1 MEINMNIS
9 ANELDKVSVDAAKLS
24 SNFGEIAYSCGG
36 NEGAALKSAIIDRFP
51 LATWLLNTPMARM
64 MREKSRS
71 GLSGIHKDGENW
83 VMDVPATFYTEPA
96 ASTQNEC
103 CWVPFDFARCDNK
116 VPVNLLC
123 LKDCDSV
130 FDSLVYDVVRISGRD
145 AVPGIAAS
153 GERLAEVNERI
164 AKLSMAFLTA
174 QNVVLGLDATYTDT
188 LKPFHGLLV
197 ACADILRIRDDPFAC
212 LQIHERRRVAEREVD
227 LLPVQNLI
235 DDHVML
241 LAAEMRQRGA
251 DFLDVVEQIGENDD
265 EAAAAALLREA
276 VQRHGQIRLIRRLV
290 GDQRVADGPQMFGAA
305 LRGKQGATSRI
316 EQRQPD
322 AVLMM
327 DGDVRQRR
335 RQTAG
340 VAVLAVRL
348 LVRRV
353 GHGARRVHQQMDA
366 KARLLFILAEIQPF
380 VFSVNL
386 PVQMLGIVSGHVL
399 PIVRELDGD
408 AFQLASMRTRH
419 RPLHRET
426 GAEGQ
431 TRQTRHILR
440 AQQLTDS
447 VFDRHV
453 APRRLF
459 TCEMIC
465 FTLLLL

>member
-71 GLSGIHKDGENW
+71 GLSGIHKDGESW

-188 LKPFHGLLV
+188 LKPFHGLLQV
-197 ACADILRIRDDPFAC
+197 LENPAIAHIYGGSIL
-212 LQIHERRRVAEREVD
+212 
-227 LLPVQNLI
+227 
-235 DDHVML
+235 
-241 LAAEMRQRGA
+241 GA
-251 DFLDVVEQIGENDD
+251 FDSLGCRLDVVGGGGVIWVNPVIKASIEAEVREDANGNLPLGWTRRNGE
-265 EAAAAALLREA
+265 LYFKGRPIREDK
-276 VQRHGQIRLIRRLV
+276 VV
-290 GDQRVADGPQMFGAA
+290 PVDM
-305 LRGKQGATSRI
+305 
-316 EQRQPD
+316 
-322 AVLMM
+322 
-327 DGDVRQRR
+327 
-335 RQTAG
+335 TAG
-340 VAVLAVRL
+340 TGEAWV
-348 LVRRV
+348 
-353 GHGARRVHQQMDA
+353 
-366 KARLLFILAEIQPF
+366 
-380 VFSVNL
+380 
-386 PVQMLGIVSGHVL
+386 
-399 PIVRELDGD
+399 LDGD
-408 AFQLASMRTRH
+408 SIGTFLASDLMTR
-419 RPLHRET
+419 LVKEGGIDT
-426 GAEGQ
+426 SVTNCGASCTYYYNFGA
-431 TRQTRHILR
+431 TFGNNANRLAVI
-440 AQQLTDS
+440 TDIPVRS
-447 VFDRHV
+447 ACVD
-453 APRRLF
+453 ALSDLAGLINPN
-459 TCEMIC
+459 
-465 FTLLLL
+465 TLIPA